1 MMPGCRDARER
12 MVDHVY
18 RELPADEAADLE
30 GHLAT
35 CHGCREEWERLR
47 RDLTRLDAWTAPLPP
62 GGLRDRVLADL
73 ARRRAEAAERH
84 LVAFR
89 PERVGAATL
98 SGAVAAG
105 ISLLLVS
112 GAGSAA
118 LPPVGFGV
126 VGAVWATFYA
136 GALVLA
142 GSRPFGAAARAALT
156 GAGIAMILAAPL
168 AIPRVV
174 EVCARLVRG
183 ASGTVVFGVVVMVV
197 AVGYTA
203 GPLLIGGLAFG
214 GATTGHR
221 LAEGAKRSALYAL
234 LVAPAV
240 YVQCLSQPLDVTAVW
255 MAGAILGATLAGPL
269 SLRLR
274 GGWAASPS

>member
-18 RELPADEAADLE
+18 GELAADQAADLDV
-30 GHLAT
+30 HLDT

-47 RDLTRLDAWTAPLPP
+47 RDLARLDAWTAPLPP
-62 GGLRDRVLADL
+62 RSLRDRVLADL
-73 ARRRAEAAERH
+73 ARRRAEAAERS
-84 LVAFR
+84 LVASR
-89 PERVGAATL
+89 PERVVAATL
-98 SGAVAAG
+98 LGALAAG

-112 GAGSAA
+112 GVGSGA

-142 GSRPFGAAARAALT
+142 GSRPFGAASRAALT

-174 EVCARLVRG
+174 EVCARLVQG
-183 ASGTVVFGVVVMVV
+183 ASGTMAFAVVVMVV

-203 GPLLIGGLAFG
+203 GPLLIGGLAFRG
-214 GATTGHR
+214 PTTGGG
-221 LAEGAKRSALYAL
+221 LAEGVKRSALYAL

-240 YVQCLSQPLDVTAVW
+240 YIQCLSQPLDVTAVW
-255 MAGAILGATLAGPL
+255 MAGAILGAALAGPL
-269 SLRLR
+269 SLHLR
-274 GGWAASPS
+274 GRWAASPA